1 MEAKGKG
8 LYSLLSLFAKAKRNL
23 EKGVNP
29 QFADFDKHLSDAI
42 NRIIKMVNYPQFVL
56 PEEML
61 TFKLYGKVL
70 EN

>member
-1 MEAKGKG
+1 MANQLETIMANF
-8 LYSLLSLFAKAKRNL
+8 SDERENL
-23 EKGVNP
+23 QRAIEEET
-29 QFADFDKHLSDAI
+29 DAI

-56 PEEML
+56 PDEML